1 MRRKRRWKNEAL
13 YEAIRH
19 STLHIYTC
27 SSVEV
32 RRLTPSWMDQILGCS
47 VPALLPLAMLALQ
60 SDEDRAFVEKLYFE
74 YRGLMYAVARKYF
87 GNRPSDMEDAIAAA
101 LENMCAYVEDFRAV
115 EQSNLHNYVLAT
127 IGNICRRQVMAMNKR
142 DSLIDY
148 AATAERTDSIP
159 DPDDAY
165 ASIFDHADAEALL
178 ASMDALSEREKDLI
192 RMRHVDGMT
201 FSEMAKLLCT
211 SEGAVR
217 TALTRAKQRVRKMAA
232 ERGKRDHASK
242 A

>member
-1 MRRKRRWKNEAL
+1 M
-13 YEAIRH
+13 
-19 STLHIYTC
+19 TLH
-27 SSVEV
+27 
-32 RRLTPSWMDQILGCS
+32 WMDQIFGCS
-47 VPALLPLAMLALQ
+47 APAFLPLAMLALQ

-115 EQSNLHNYVLAT
+115 EQRNLRNYVLAT

-148 AATAERTDSIP
+148 AATAERTDRIP

-165 ASIFDHADAEALL
+165 ASVFDHADAEALL

-192 RMRHVDGMT
+192 RMRHMDGMT

>member
-1 MRRKRRWKNEAL
+1 MAL
-13 YEAIRH
+13 H
-19 STLHIYTC
+19 
-27 SSVEV
+27 
-32 RRLTPSWMDQILGCS
+32 WMDQILGCS

-87 GNRPSDMEDAIAAA
+87 GNRPSDMEDAIATA

-115 EQSNLHNYVLAT
+115 EQSNLRNYVLAT

-148 AATAERTDSIP
+148 TATAERADRIP

-165 ASIFDHADAEALL
+165 ASVFDHADAEALL

-192 RMRHVDGMT
+192 RMRHMDGMT

-217 TALTRAKQRVRKMAA
+217 TALTRAKQRVRKMTA